1 MLLATLKGIVAHKL
15 RLFLTAMA
23 VVLGVAFVA
32 GTFVLTDTINKTFD
46 TLFTE
51 ISAGTD
57 LTVRAVSGFGE
68 GADIDSAR
76 DTVPAAL
83 LDVVRRTDG
92 VAAADGTVAGLAQ
105 FVDKDGKAVS
115 TGGAPTLGFNWTEP
129 ILSPLRLRSGRE
141 PQRAGEVVVDAVTA
155 RQHDFALGDRVKVLF
170 QGPSEDF
177 TVVGITGFGEADNL
191 AGATLAIFDEATAQ
205 RVFGKVGRYDSIDI
219 KAAEG
224 VGTVELRDRVV
235 AALPAG
241 VEVVTAKQVADE
253 SADAV
258 GQALGF
264 FSTALLVFAGIALF
278 VGGFI
283 ILNTFSIL
291 VAQRTR
297 DLALLRALGASRRQV
312 MATVVGEAFAVG
324 LFASIVGLS
333 LGVLVAIGLQ
343 SLLKAFGIDLPASG
357 VVLKP
362 RTFIASFVVGVGV
375 TVASSIS
382 PARRASRIPPMAAL
396 RGGAEEHGGS
406 LRRRSVAGAV
416 VAAAGMAALLAGL
429 FGGTISLVGVGAAL
443 VFVGV
448 ALLSPLVAR
457 PLARVIGAPLI
468 FMSRWR
474 IRRTAPP
481 STLPVR
487 LGRQNAMRNP
497 RRTAATSAALT
508 VGLGL
513 VACVSVLAASIKASA
528 AEIVDDYLAADYIV
542 STPSFTPSI
551 STALAPRLAQLPELA
566 AVSGLQTGQWR
577 SNGEGRSIFAGDP
590 ATLGQV
596 LKFDVTAGDAAALA
610 RGGIF
615 VADDELER
623 QGLEIGAT
631 LPMTFARTGDTELRI
646 AGTFAENQ
654 LLGNY
659 LVSTAT
665 FEANFTERLDF
676 VVLARVRPGV
686 APATAR
692 AAVEQVTGE
701 FPNVELRD
709 QAEFKQQQEDQV
721 NQILGLITA
730 LLMLSIIIA
739 LFGIVNTLALSIFER
754 TRELGLLR
762 AVGMSRRQVRS
773 MIRGESVIIA
783 VMGALLGLGVG
794 VLFGYAVVLALAD
807 EGIATVVVPASQL
820 FTYVVLAGIA
830 GVVAAVFPAR
840 RAARLDVLAAI
851 SYE

>member
-1 MLLATLKGIVAHKL
+1 VLLASLKGIMAHKL
-15 RLFLTAMA
+15 RLFLTALA

-57 LTVRAVSGFGE
+57 LTVRAVSGFGNDA
-68 GADIDSAR
+68 GGFDTASR
-76 DTVPAAL
+76 DTVPASL
-83 LDVVRRTDG
+83 IDTVRRTPG
-92 VAAADGTVAGLAQ
+92 VQAADGTVTGYAQ
-105 FVDKDGKAVS
+105 FVDKEGKAVAS
-115 TGGAPTLGFNWTEP
+115 GGAPTLGFNWTEP
-129 ILSPLRLRSGRE
+129 GLSPLQLRSGRE
-141 PQRAGEVVVDAVTA
+141 PQRDGEVVVDAVTA
-155 RQHDFALGDRVKVLF
+155 RTHKFAVGDRVTVLF
-170 QGPSEDF
+170 KGPTQEF
-177 TVVGITGFGEADNL
+177 TLVGITGFGEADNL
-191 AGATLAIFDEATAQ
+191 AGATLAIFEEATAQ
-205 RVFGKVGRYDSIDI
+205 RVFGKAGRYDSIEI

-224 VGTVELRDRVV
+224 VGARELRDRLVGT
-235 AALPAG
+235 LPAD
-241 VEVVTAKQVADE
+241 VEVVTSKEVADE
-253 SADAV
+253 SAEAV

-297 DLALLRALGASRRQV
+297 ELALLRALGASRRQV
-312 MATVVGEAFAVG
+312 MTSVIIEAFAVG
-324 LFASIVGLS
+324 LFAAIVGLS

-343 SLLKAFGIDLPASG
+343 NLLKAFGIDLPASG

-362 RTFIASFVVGVGV
+362 RTIIASFVVGVGV
-375 TVASSIS
+375 TVLSSIS
-382 PARRASRIPPMAAL
+382 PARRASKIPPMAAL

-406 LRRRSVAGAV
+406 LRRRSLAGAV
-416 VAAAGMAALLAGL
+416 VFALGMAALLSGL
-429 FGGTISLVGVGAAL
+429 FGGTLGLVGLGAAL

-448 ALLSPLVAR
+448 ALLSPAAAR
-457 PLARVIGAPLI
+457 PLARVIGAPFPRI
-468 FMSRWR
+468 AGMSGK
-474 IRRTAPP
+474 
-481 STLPVR
+481 

-528 AEIVDDYLAADYIV
+528 ADIVDDYMAADYIV
-542 STPSFTPSI
+542 STANFLPSI
-551 STALAPRLAQLPELA
+551 STDLAPRLARLPELG
-566 AVSGLQTGQWR
+566 AVSALQTGQWR
-577 SNGEGRSIFAGDP
+577 SNGSNRSLFAADP
-590 ATLGQV
+590 TTLGQV
-596 LKFDVTAGDAAALA
+596 LKFEVTAGDVGGLA
-610 RGGIF
+610 RGEVF
-615 VADDELER
+615 LAEEELADL
-623 QGLEIGAT
+623 GLSVGSQ
-631 LPMTFARTGDTELRI
+631 LPMTFARTGDTQLRI
-646 AGTFAENQ
+646 AGTFSENQ
-654 LLGNY
+654 LLGSY

-676 VVLARVRPGV
+676 AVLAKARPGV
-686 APATAR
+686 PPEAAR
-692 AAVEQVTGE
+692 AAVERVTEE

-709 QAEFKQQQEDQV
+709 QAEFKEQQEDQV
-721 NQILGLITA
+721 DQILGLITA
-730 LLMLSIIIA
+730 LLMLSIFIA

-783 VMGALLGLGVG
+783 VMGAILGLAVG
-794 VLFGYAVVLALAD
+794 VLFGYAIVEALAD
-807 EGIATVVVPASQL
+807 EGIGAVVVPGGQL
-820 FTYVVLAGIA
+820 LTYVILAGIA
-830 GVVAAVFPAR
+830 GVIAAVFPAR

-851 SYE
+851 SHE

>member
-1 MLLATLKGIVAHKL
+1 VLLASLKGIMAHKL
-15 RLFLTAMA
+15 RLFLTALA

-57 LTVRAVSGFGE
+57 LTVRAVSGFGNDA
-68 GADIDSAR
+68 GGFDTASR
-76 DTVPAAL
+76 DTVPASL
-83 LDVVRRTDG
+83 IDTVRRTPG
-92 VAAADGTVAGLAQ
+92 VQAADGTVTGYAQ
-105 FVDKDGKAVS
+105 FVDKEGKAVAS
-115 TGGAPTLGFNWTEP
+115 GGAPTLGFNWTEP
-129 ILSPLRLRSGRE
+129 GLSPLQLRSGRE
-141 PQRAGEVVVDAVTA
+141 PQRDGEVVVDAVTA
-155 RQHDFALGDRVKVLF
+155 RTHKFAVGDRVTVLF
-170 QGPSEDF
+170 KGPTQEF
-177 TVVGITGFGEADNL
+177 TLVGITGFGEADNL
-191 AGATLAIFDEATAQ
+191 AGATLAIFEEATAQ
-205 RVFGKVGRYDSIDI
+205 RVFGKAGRYDSIEI

-224 VGTVELRDRVV
+224 VGARELRDRLVGT
-235 AALPAG
+235 LPAD
-241 VEVVTAKQVADE
+241 VEVVTSKEVADE
-253 SADAV
+253 SAEAV

-297 DLALLRALGASRRQV
+297 ELALLRALGASRRQV
-312 MATVVGEAFAVG
+312 MTSVIIEAFAVG
-324 LFASIVGLS
+324 LFAAIVGLS

-343 SLLKAFGIDLPASG
+343 NLLKAFGIDLPASG

-362 RTFIASFVVGVGV
+362 RTIIASFVVGVGV
-375 TVASSIS
+375 TVLSSIS
-382 PARRASRIPPMAAL
+382 PARRASKIPPMAAL

-406 LRRRSVAGAV
+406 LRRRSLAGAV
-416 VAAAGMAALLAGL
+416 VFALGMAALLSGL
-429 FGGTISLVGVGAAL
+429 FGGTLGLVGLGAAL

-448 ALLSPLVAR
+448 ALLSPAAAR
-457 PLARVIGAPLI
+457 PLARVIGAPFPRI
-468 FMSRWR
+468 AGMSGK
-474 IRRTAPP
+474 
-481 STLPVR
+481 

-528 AEIVDDYLAADYIV
+528 ADIVDDYMAADYIV
-542 STPSFTPSI
+542 STANFLPSI
-551 STALAPRLAQLPELA
+551 STDLAPRLARLPELG
-566 AVSGLQTGQWR
+566 AVSALQTGQWR
-577 SNGEGRSIFAGDP
+577 SNGSNRSLFAADP

-596 LKFDVTAGDAAALA
+596 LKFEVTAGDVGGLA
-610 RGGIF
+610 RGEVF
-615 VADDELER
+615 LAEEELADL
-623 QGLEIGAT
+623 GLSVGSQ
-631 LPMTFARTGDTELRI
+631 LPMTFARTGDTQLRI
-646 AGTFAENQ
+646 AGTFSENQ
-654 LLGNY
+654 LLGSY

-676 VVLARVRPGV
+676 AVLAKARPGV
-686 APATAR
+686 PPEAAR
-692 AAVEQVTGE
+692 AAVERVTEE

-709 QAEFKQQQEDQV
+709 QAEFKEQQEDQV
-721 NQILGLITA
+721 DQILGLITA
-730 LLMLSIIIA
+730 LLMLSIFIA

-783 VMGALLGLGVG
+783 VMGAILGLAVG
-794 VLFGYAVVLALAD
+794 VLFGYAIVEALAD
-807 EGIATVVVPASQL
+807 EGIGAVVVPGGQL
-820 FTYVVLAGIA
+820 LTYVILAGIA
-830 GVVAAVFPAR
+830 GVIAAVFPAR

-851 SYE
+851 SHE

>member
-1 MLLATLKGIVAHKL
+1 MTRAVLKGLLAHKL
-15 RLFLTAMA
+15 RLFLTAIA

-57 LTVRAVSGFGE
+57 ITVRSTSGFGDDANLDVSRNTIPASLLAAVRAV
-68 GADIDSAR
+68 
-76 DTVPAAL
+76 P
-83 LDVVRRTDG
+83 G
-92 VAAADGTVAGLAQ
+92 VEAADGTVSGYAQ
-105 FVDKDGKAVS
+105 FIDEQGKAVS
-115 TGGAPTLGFNWTEP
+115 TTGAPTLGFNWTKSG
-129 ILSPLRLRSGRE
+129 LSPLTLRSGRE
-141 PQRAGEVVVDAVTA
+141 PERTGEVVVDAVTA
-155 RQHDFALGDRVKVLF
+155 REHDFALGDRIKVLF
-170 QGPSEDF
+170 RGPTEEF

-191 AGATLAIFDEATAQ
+191 AGATLAIFEETTAQ
-205 RVFGKVGRYDSIDI
+205 RVFSKVGRFDSIEA

-224 VGTVELRDRVV
+224 VSTVELRDRIVTLV
-235 AALPAG
+235 PPG
-241 VEVVTAKQVADE
+241 VEVITSKEVADE
-253 SADAV
+253 SAKAV
-258 GQALGF
+258 SQALGF
-264 FSTALLVFAGIALF
+264 LNTALLVFAGIALF

-297 DLALLRALGASRRQV
+297 ELALLRALGASRRQV
-312 MATVVGEAFAVG
+312 MASVIAEAFAVG
-324 LFASIVGLS
+324 VFASVVGIG

-343 SLLKAFGIDLPASG
+343 SLLKSFGIDLPASG

-362 RTFIASFVVGVGV
+362 RTFIASVVVGVGV
-375 TVASSIS
+375 TVLSSIA

-406 LRRRSVAGAV
+406 LRRRSVAGAAV
-416 VAAAGMAALLAGL
+416 SALGAGL
-429 FGGTISLVGVGAAL
+429 LLYGLVGGGISLVGVGAAL

-448 ALLSPLVAR
+448 ALLSPLAAIPMAR
-457 PLARVIGAPLI
+457 AIGAPLPRVAG
-468 FMSRWR
+468 MSGKL
-474 IRRTAPP
+474 
-481 STLPVR
+481 S
-487 LGRQNAMRNP
+487 RQNAIRNP
-497 RRTAATSAALT
+497 RRTAATSAALM

-528 AEIVDDYLAADYIV
+528 AEIVDDYLAADFI
-542 STPSFTPSI
+542 I
-551 STALAPRLAQLPELA
+551 STSNFVPNISTDLAPRLARQPELA
-566 AVSGLQTGQWR
+566 AVSGLQSGQWR
-577 SNGEGRSIFAGDP
+577 SDGQGRSLYGADP
-590 ATLGQV
+590 ATVGQV
-596 LKFDVTAGDAAALA
+596 LKFDVTAGDAGALA
-610 RGGIF
+610 RGEILVGEE
-615 VADDELER
+615 ELEDKK
-623 QGLEIGAT
+623 LEIGGM
-631 LPMTFARTGDTELRI
+631 LPMTFAQTGDTQLRI
-646 AGTFAENQ
+646 GGTFAKNQ

-665 FEANFTERLDF
+665 FDAHFPDRLDF
-676 VVLARVRPGV
+676 VVLAKARPGV
-686 APATAR
+686 APAAAR
-692 AAVEQVTGE
+692 AAVERVTDE
-701 FPNVELRD
+701 FPNVEVRD

-730 LLMLSIIIA
+730 LLLLSIIIA

-783 VMGALLGLGVG
+783 VMGAVLGLAVG
-794 VLFGYAVVLALAD
+794 VLFGFAVVNALAD
-807 EGIATVVVPASQL
+807 EGIGAVVIPYGQL
-820 FTYVVLAGIA
+820 LFYVFLAGVA
-830 GVVAAVFPAR
+830 GVIAAVFPAR

>member
-1 MLLATLKGIVAHKL
+1 VLLASLKGIMAHKL
-15 RLFLTAMA
+15 RLFLTALA

-57 LTVRAVSGFGE
+57 LTVRAVSGFGNDA
-68 GADIDSAR
+68 GGFDTASR
-76 DTVPAAL
+76 DTVPASL
-83 LDVVRRTDG
+83 IDTVRRTPG
-92 VAAADGTVAGLAQ
+92 VQAADGTVTGYAQ
-105 FVDKDGKAVS
+105 FVDKEGKAVAS
-115 TGGAPTLGFNWTEP
+115 GGAPTLGFNWTEP
-129 ILSPLRLRSGRE
+129 GLSPLQLRSGRE
-141 PQRAGEVVVDAVTA
+141 PQRDGEVVVDAVTA
-155 RQHDFALGDRVKVLF
+155 RTHKFAVGDRVTVLF
-170 QGPSEDF
+170 KGPTQEF
-177 TVVGITGFGEADNL
+177 TLVGITGFGEADNL
-191 AGATLAIFDEATAQ
+191 AGATLAIFEEATAQ
-205 RVFGKVGRYDSIDI
+205 RVFGKAGRYDSIEI

-224 VGTVELRDRVV
+224 VGARELRDRLVGT
-235 AALPAG
+235 LPAD
-241 VEVVTAKQVADE
+241 VEVVTSKEVADE
-253 SADAV
+253 SAEAV

-297 DLALLRALGASRRQV
+297 ELALLRALGASRRQV
-312 MATVVGEAFAVG
+312 MTSVIIEAFAVG
-324 LFASIVGLS
+324 LFAAIVGLS

-343 SLLKAFGIDLPASG
+343 NLLKAFGIDLPASG

-362 RTFIASFVVGVGV
+362 RTIIASFVVGVGV
-375 TVASSIS
+375 TVLSSIS
-382 PARRASRIPPMAAL
+382 PARRASKIPPMAAL

-406 LRRRSVAGAV
+406 LRRRSLAGAV
-416 VAAAGMAALLAGL
+416 VFALGMAALLSGL
-429 FGGTISLVGVGAAL
+429 FGGTLGLVGLGAAL

-448 ALLSPLVAR
+448 ALLSPAAAR
-457 PLARVIGAPLI
+457 PLARVIGAPFPRI
-468 FMSRWR
+468 AGMSGK
-474 IRRTAPP
+474 
-481 STLPVR
+481 

-528 AEIVDDYLAADYIV
+528 ADIVDDYMAADYIV
-542 STPSFTPSI
+542 STANFLPSI
-551 STALAPRLAQLPELA
+551 STDLAPRLARLPELG
-566 AVSGLQTGQWR
+566 AVSALQTGQWR
-577 SNGEGRSIFAGDP
+577 SNGSNRSLFAADP

-596 LKFDVTAGDAAALA
+596 LKFEVTAGDVGGLA
-610 RGGIF
+610 RGEVF
-615 VADDELER
+615 LAEEELADL
-623 QGLEIGAT
+623 GLSVGSQ
-631 LPMTFARTGDTELRI
+631 LPMTFARTGDTQLRI
-646 AGTFAENQ
+646 AGTFSENQ
-654 LLGNY
+654 LLGSY

-676 VVLARVRPGV
+676 AVLAKARPGV
-686 APATAR
+686 PPEAAR
-692 AAVEQVTGE
+692 AAVERVTEE

-709 QAEFKQQQEDQV
+709 QAEFKEQQEDQV
-721 NQILGLITA
+721 DQILGLITA
-730 LLMLSIIIA
+730 LLKLSIFIA

-783 VMGALLGLGVG
+783 VMGAILGLAVG
-794 VLFGYAVVLALAD
+794 VLFGYAIVEALAD
-807 EGIATVVVPASQL
+807 EGIGAVVVPGGQL
-820 FTYVVLAGIA
+820 LTYVILAGIA
-830 GVVAAVFPAR
+830 GVIAAVFPAR

-851 SYE
+851 SHE

>member
-1 MLLATLKGIVAHKL
+1 VLLASLKGIMAHKL
-15 RLFLTAMA
+15 RLFLTALA

-57 LTVRAVSGFGE
+57 LTVRAVSGFGNDA
-68 GADIDSAR
+68 GGFDTASR
-76 DTVPAAL
+76 DTVPASL
-83 LDVVRRTDG
+83 IDTVRRTPG
-92 VAAADGTVAGLAQ
+92 VQAADGTVTGYAQ
-105 FVDKDGKAVS
+105 FVDKEGKAVAS
-115 TGGAPTLGFNWTEP
+115 GGAPTLGFNWTEP
-129 ILSPLRLRSGRE
+129 GLSPLQLRSGRE
-141 PQRAGEVVVDAVTA
+141 PQRDGEVVVDAVTA
-155 RQHDFALGDRVKVLF
+155 RTHKFAVGDRVTVLF
-170 QGPSEDF
+170 KGPTQEF
-177 TVVGITGFGEADNL
+177 TLVGITGFGEADNL
-191 AGATLAIFDEATAQ
+191 AGATLAIFEEATAQ
-205 RVFGKVGRYDSIDI
+205 RVFGKAGRYDSIEI

-224 VGTVELRDRVV
+224 VGARELRDRLVGT
-235 AALPAG
+235 LPAD
-241 VEVVTAKQVADE
+241 VEVVTSKEVADE
-253 SADAV
+253 SAEAV

-297 DLALLRALGASRRQV
+297 ELALLRALGASRRQV
-312 MATVVGEAFAVG
+312 MTSVIIEAFAVG
-324 LFASIVGLS
+324 LFAAIVGLS

-343 SLLKAFGIDLPASG
+343 NLLKAFGIDLPASG

-362 RTFIASFVVGVGV
+362 RTIIASFVVGVGV
-375 TVASSIS
+375 TVLSSIS
-382 PARRASRIPPMAAL
+382 PARRASKIPPMAAL

-406 LRRRSVAGAV
+406 LRRRSLAGAV
-416 VAAAGMAALLAGL
+416 VFALGMAALLSGL
-429 FGGTISLVGVGAAL
+429 FEGTLGLVGLGAAL

-448 ALLSPLVAR
+448 ALLSPAAAR
-457 PLARVIGAPLI
+457 PLARVIGAPFPRI
-468 FMSRWR
+468 AGMSGK
-474 IRRTAPP
+474 
-481 STLPVR
+481 

-528 AEIVDDYLAADYIV
+528 ADIVDDYMAADYIV
-542 STPSFTPSI
+542 STANFLPSI
-551 STALAPRLAQLPELA
+551 STDLAPRLARLPELG
-566 AVSGLQTGQWR
+566 AVSALQTGQWR
-577 SNGEGRSIFAGDP
+577 SNGSNRSLFAADP

-596 LKFDVTAGDAAALA
+596 LKFEVTAGDVGGLA
-610 RGGIF
+610 RGEVF
-615 VADDELER
+615 LAEEELADL
-623 QGLEIGAT
+623 GLSVGSQ
-631 LPMTFARTGDTELRI
+631 LPMTFARTGDTQLRI
-646 AGTFAENQ
+646 AGTFSENQ
-654 LLGNY
+654 LLGSY

-676 VVLARVRPGV
+676 AVLAKARPGV
-686 APATAR
+686 PPEAAR
-692 AAVEQVTGE
+692 AAVERVTEE

-709 QAEFKQQQEDQV
+709 QAEFKEQQEDQV
-721 NQILGLITA
+721 DQILGLITA
-730 LLMLSIIIA
+730 LLMLSIFIA

-783 VMGALLGLGVG
+783 VMGAILGLAVG
-794 VLFGYAVVLALAD
+794 VLFGYAIVEALAD
-807 EGIATVVVPASQL
+807 EGIGAVVVPGGQL
-820 FTYVVLAGIA
+820 LTYVILAGIA
-830 GVVAAVFPAR
+830 GVIAAVFPAR

-851 SYE
+851 SHE

>member
-1 MLLATLKGIVAHKL
+1 MVNAVLKGLLAHKL
-15 RLFLTAMA
+15 RLFLTAIA

-46 TLFTE
+46 TLVTE

-57 LTVRAVSGFGE
+57 ITVRSESGFGDDANLDVSRNTIPASLLAAVRAV
-68 GADIDSAR
+68 
-76 DTVPAAL
+76 P
-83 LDVVRRTDG
+83 G
-92 VAAADGTVAGLAQ
+92 VAAADGTVSGLAQ
-105 FVDKDGKAVS
+105 FIDEQGKAVA
-115 TGGAPTLGFNWTEP
+115 TTGAPTLGFNWTEP
-129 ILSPLRLRSGRE
+129 GLSPLTLRSGRE
-141 PQRAGEVVVDAVTA
+141 PQRSGEVVVDAVTA
-155 RQHDFALGDRVKVLF
+155 REHDFALGDRIKILF
-170 QGPSEDF
+170 RGPTEEF
-177 TVVGITGFGEADNL
+177 TVVGITGFGDADNL
-191 AGATLAIFDEATAQ
+191 AGATLAIFEETTAQ
-205 RVFGKVGRYDSIDI
+205 RVFGKVGRFDSIEA

-224 VGTVELRDRVV
+224 VSTVELRDRIVTVV
-235 AALPAG
+235 PPG
-241 VEVVTAKQVADE
+241 VEVITSKQVADE
-253 SADAV
+253 SAKAV
-258 GQALGF
+258 SQALGF
-264 FSTALLVFAGIALF
+264 LSTALLVFGGIALF

-297 DLALLRALGASRRQV
+297 ELALLRALGASRRQV
-312 MATVVGEAFAVG
+312 MASVVAEAFAVG
-324 LFASIVGLS
+324 VFASIVGIG

-343 SLLKAFGIDLPASG
+343 SLLKSFGIDLPASG

-362 RTFIASFVVGVGV
+362 RTFIASVIVGVGV
-375 TVASSIS
+375 TVLSSIS
-382 PARRASRIPPMAAL
+382 PARRASRIAPMAAL

-416 VAAAGMAALLAGL
+416 VTAVGGGVLVYGL
-429 FGGTISLVGVGAAL
+429 VGGGISLVGLGAAL

-448 ALLSPLVAR
+448 ALLSPLAAI
-457 PLARVIGAPLI
+457 PLARAIGAPLPHI
-468 FMSRWR
+468 AGM
-474 IRRTAPP
+474 AGK
-481 STLPVR
+481 

-497 RRTAATSAALT
+497 RRTAATSAALM

-528 AEIVDDYLAADYIV
+528 AEIVDEYLAADYIV
-542 STPSFTPSI
+542 STPNFLPSI
-551 STALAPRLAQLPELA
+551 STDLAPRLARQPELV

-577 SNGEGRSIFAGDP
+577 SDGQGRSLYGADP
-590 ATLGQV
+590 ATVGQV
-596 LKFDVTAGDAAALA
+596 LKFEVTAGDAGALS
-610 RGGIF
+610 RGEILVGEE
-615 VADDELER
+615 ELEDKK
-623 QGLEIGAT
+623 LEIGDS
-631 LPMTFARTGDTELRI
+631 LPMTFAQTGDTQLRI
-646 AGTFAENQ
+646 GGTFAKNQ

-665 FEANFTERLDF
+665 FDAHFPDRLDF
-676 VVLARVRPGV
+676 VVLATAGPGV
-686 APATAR
+686 TPAAAR
-692 AAVEQVTGE
+692 AAVERVTDE
-701 FPNVELRD
+701 FPNVEVRD

-730 LLMLSIIIA
+730 LLFLSIIIA

-783 VMGALLGLGVG
+783 VMGAILGLAVG
-794 VLFGYAVVLALAD
+794 VLFGFAVVNGLAD
-807 EGIATVVVPASQL
+807 EGIGAVVIPYGQL
-820 FTYVVLAGIA
+820 LTYVILAGVA
-830 GVVAAVFPAR
+830 GVIAAVFPAR

>member
-1 MLLATLKGIVAHKL
+1 VLLASLKGIMTHKL
-15 RLFLTAMA
+15 RLFLTALA

-57 LTVRAVSGFGE
+57 LTVRAVSGFGNDA
-68 GADIDSAR
+68 GGFDTASR
-76 DTVPAAL
+76 DTVPASL
-83 LDVVRRTDG
+83 IDTVRRTPG
-92 VAAADGTVAGLAQ
+92 VQAADGTVTGYAQ
-105 FVDKDGKAVS
+105 FVDKEGKAVAS
-115 TGGAPTLGFNWTEP
+115 GGAPTLGFNWTEP
-129 ILSPLRLRSGRE
+129 GLSPLQLRSGRE
-141 PQRAGEVVVDAVTA
+141 PQRDGEVVVDAVTA
-155 RQHDFALGDRVKVLF
+155 RTHKFAVGDRVTVLF
-170 QGPSEDF
+170 KGPTQEF
-177 TVVGITGFGEADNL
+177 TLVGITGFGEADNL
-191 AGATLAIFDEATAQ
+191 AGATLAIFEEATAQ
-205 RVFGKVGRYDSIDI
+205 RVFGKAGRYDSIEI

-224 VGTVELRDRVV
+224 VGARELRDRLVGT
-235 AALPAG
+235 LPAD
-241 VEVVTAKQVADE
+241 VEVVTSKEVADE
-253 SADAV
+253 SAEAV

-297 DLALLRALGASRRQV
+297 ELALLRALGASRRQV
-312 MATVVGEAFAVG
+312 MTSVIIEAFAVG
-324 LFASIVGLS
+324 LFAAIVGLS

-343 SLLKAFGIDLPASG
+343 NLLKAFGIDLPASG

-362 RTFIASFVVGVGV
+362 RTIIASFVVGVGV
-375 TVASSIS
+375 TVLSSIS
-382 PARRASRIPPMAAL
+382 PARRASKIPPMAAL

-406 LRRRSVAGAV
+406 LRRRSLAGAV
-416 VAAAGMAALLAGL
+416 VFALGMAALLSGL
-429 FGGTISLVGVGAAL
+429 FEGTLGLVGLGAAL

-448 ALLSPLVAR
+448 ALLSPAAAR
-457 PLARVIGAPLI
+457 PLARVIGAPFPRI
-468 FMSRWR
+468 AGMSGK
-474 IRRTAPP
+474 
-481 STLPVR
+481 

-528 AEIVDDYLAADYIV
+528 ADIVDDYMAADYIV
-542 STPSFTPSI
+542 STANFLPSI
-551 STALAPRLAQLPELA
+551 STDLAPRLARLPELG
-566 AVSGLQTGQWR
+566 AVSALQTGQWR
-577 SNGEGRSIFAGDP
+577 SNGSNRSLFAADP

-596 LKFDVTAGDAAALA
+596 LKFEVTAGDVGGLA
-610 RGGIF
+610 RGEVF
-615 VADDELER
+615 LAEEELADL
-623 QGLEIGAT
+623 GLSVGSQ
-631 LPMTFARTGDTELRI
+631 LPMTFARTGDTQLRI
-646 AGTFAENQ
+646 AGTFSENQ
-654 LLGNY
+654 LLGSY

-676 VVLARVRPGV
+676 AVLAKARPGV
-686 APATAR
+686 PPEAAR
-692 AAVEQVTGE
+692 AAVERVTEE

-709 QAEFKQQQEDQV
+709 QAEFKEQQEDQV
-721 NQILGLITA
+721 DQILGLITA
-730 LLMLSIIIA
+730 LLMLSIFIA

-783 VMGALLGLGVG
+783 VMGAILGLAVG
-794 VLFGYAVVLALAD
+794 VLFGYAIVEALAD
-807 EGIATVVVPASQL
+807 EGIGAVVVPGGQL
-820 FTYVVLAGIA
+820 LTYVILAGIA
-830 GVVAAVFPAR
+830 GVIAAVFPAR

-851 SYE
+851 SHE

>member
-1 MLLATLKGIVAHKL
+1 MVNAVLKGLLAHKL
-15 RLFLTAMA
+15 RLFLTAIA

-32 GTFVLTDTINKTFD
+32 GTFVLTDTINKTFN

-57 LTVRAVSGFGE
+57 ITVRSESGFGDDANLDISRNTIPASLLAAVRAV
-68 GADIDSAR
+68 
-76 DTVPAAL
+76 P
-83 LDVVRRTDG
+83 G
-92 VAAADGTVAGLAQ
+92 VAAADGTVSGLAQ
-105 FVDKDGKAVS
+105 FIDEQGKAVA
-115 TGGAPTLGFNWTEP
+115 TTGAPTLGFNWTEP
-129 ILSPLRLRSGRE
+129 GLSPLTLRSGRE
-141 PQRAGEVVVDAVTA
+141 PQRGGEVVVDAVTA
-155 RQHDFALGDRVKVLF
+155 REHDFALGDRIKILF
-170 QGPSEDF
+170 RGPTEEF

-191 AGATLAIFDEATAQ
+191 AGATLAIFEETTAQ
-205 RVFGKVGRYDSIDI
+205 RVFGKVGRFDSIEA

-224 VGTVELRDRVV
+224 VSTAELRDRIVTVV
-235 AALPAG
+235 PEG
-241 VEVVTAKQVADE
+241 VEVITSKQVADE
-253 SADAV
+253 SAKAV
-258 GQALGF
+258 SQALGF
-264 FSTALLVFAGIALF
+264 LSTALLVFGGIALF

-297 DLALLRALGASRRQV
+297 ELALLRALGASRRQV
-312 MATVVGEAFAVG
+312 MVSVIVEAFAVG
-324 LFASIVGLS
+324 VFASVVGIG

-343 SLLKAFGIDLPASG
+343 SLLKSFGIDLPAAG

-362 RTFIASFVVGVGV
+362 RTFIASVIVGVGV
-375 TVASSIS
+375 TVLSSIS
-382 PARRASRIPPMAAL
+382 PARRASRIAPMAAL

-416 VAAAGMAALLAGL
+416 VTAVGGGVLVYGL
-429 FGGTISLVGVGAAL
+429 VGGGISLVGLGAAL

-448 ALLSPLVAR
+448 ALLSPIAAI
-457 PLARVIGAPLI
+457 PLARAIGAPLPRI
-468 FMSRWR
+468 AGMSGK
-474 IRRTAPP
+474 
-481 STLPVR
+481 

-497 RRTAATSAALT
+497 RRTAATSAALM

-528 AEIVDDYLAADYIV
+528 ADIVDEYLAADYIV
-542 STPSFTPSI
+542 STPNFLPSI
-551 STALAPRLAQLPELA
+551 STDLAPRLARQPELV

-577 SNGEGRSIFAGDP
+577 SDGQGRSLYGADP
-590 ATLGQV
+590 ATVAQV
-596 LKFDVTAGDAAALA
+596 LKFEMTAGDAGALS
-610 RGGIF
+610 RGEVLVGEE
-615 VADDELER
+615 ELEDKK
-623 QGLEIGAT
+623 LEIGGM
-631 LPMTFARTGDTELRI
+631 LPMTFAQTGDTQLRI
-646 AGTFAENQ
+646 GGTFSKNQ

-665 FEANFTERLDF
+665 FDAHFPDRLDF
-676 VVLARVRPGV
+676 VVLAKARGGV
-686 APATAR
+686 TPAAAR
-692 AAVEQVTGE
+692 AAVERVTDE
-701 FPNVELRD
+701 FPNVEVRD

-730 LLMLSIIIA
+730 LLFLSIIIA

-783 VMGALLGLGVG
+783 VMGALLGSAVG
-794 VLFGYAVVLALAD
+794 ILFGFAVVNALAD
-807 EGIATVVVPASQL
+807 EGIGAVVIPYGQL
-820 FTYVVLAGIA
+820 LFYVFLAGVA
-830 GVVAAVFPAR
+830 GVIAAVFPAR

>member
-1 MLLATLKGIVAHKL
+1 VLLASLKGIMAHKL
-15 RLFLTAMA
+15 RLFLTALA

-57 LTVRAVSGFGE
+57 LTVRAVSGFGNDA
-68 GADIDSAR
+68 GGFDTASR
-76 DTVPAAL
+76 DTVPASL
-83 LDVVRRTDG
+83 IDTVRRTPG
-92 VAAADGTVAGLAQ
+92 VQAADGTVTGYAQ
-105 FVDKDGKAVS
+105 FVDKEGKAVAS
-115 TGGAPTLGFNWTEP
+115 GGAPTLGFNWTEP
-129 ILSPLRLRSGRE
+129 GLSPLQLRSGRE
-141 PQRAGEVVVDAVTA
+141 PQRDGEVVVDAVTA
-155 RQHDFALGDRVKVLF
+155 RTHKFAVGDRVTVLF
-170 QGPSEDF
+170 KGPTQEF
-177 TVVGITGFGEADNL
+177 TLVGITGFGEADNL
-191 AGATLAIFDEATAQ
+191 AGATLAIFEEATAQ
-205 RVFGKVGRYDSIDI
+205 RVFGKAGRYDSIEI

-224 VGTVELRDRVV
+224 VGARELRDRLVGT
-235 AALPAG
+235 LPAD
-241 VEVVTAKQVADE
+241 VEVVTSKEVADE
-253 SADAV
+253 SAEAV

-297 DLALLRALGASRRQV
+297 ELALLRALGASRRQV
-312 MATVVGEAFAVG
+312 MTSVIIEAFAVG
-324 LFASIVGLS
+324 LFAAIVGLS

-343 SLLKAFGIDLPASG
+343 NLLKAFGIDLPASG

-362 RTFIASFVVGVGV
+362 RTIIASFVVGVGV
-375 TVASSIS
+375 TVLSSIS
-382 PARRASRIPPMAAL
+382 PARRASKIPPMAAL

-406 LRRRSVAGAV
+406 LRRRSLAGAV
-416 VAAAGMAALLAGL
+416 VFALGMAALLSGL
-429 FGGTISLVGVGAAL
+429 FGGTLGLVGLGAAL

-448 ALLSPLVAR
+448 ALLSPAAAR
-457 PLARVIGAPLI
+457 PLARVIGAPFPRI
-468 FMSRWR
+468 AGMSGK
-474 IRRTAPP
+474 
-481 STLPVR
+481 

-528 AEIVDDYLAADYIV
+528 ADIVDDYMAADYIV
-542 STPSFTPSI
+542 STANFLPSI
-551 STALAPRLAQLPELA
+551 STDLAPRLARLPEIG
-566 AVSGLQTGQWR
+566 AVSALQTGQWR
-577 SNGEGRSIFAGDP
+577 SNGQARSLFAADP

-596 LKFDVTAGDAAALA
+596 LKFEVTAGDVGGLA
-610 RGGIF
+610 RGEVF
-615 VADDELER
+615 LAEEELADL
-623 QGLEIGAT
+623 GLSVGSQ
-631 LPMTFARTGDTELRI
+631 LPMTFARTGDTQLRI
-646 AGTFAENQ
+646 AGTFSENQ
-654 LLGNY
+654 LLGSY

-676 VVLARVRPGV
+676 AVLAKARPGV
-686 APATAR
+686 PPEAAR
-692 AAVEQVTGE
+692 AAVERVTEE

-709 QAEFKQQQEDQV
+709 QAEFKEQQEDQV
-721 NQILGLITA
+721 DQILGLITA
-730 LLMLSIIIA
+730 LLMLSIFIA

-783 VMGALLGLGVG
+783 VMGAILGLAVG
-794 VLFGYAVVLALAD
+794 VLFGYAIVEALAD
-807 EGIATVVVPASQL
+807 EGIGAVVVPGGQL
-820 FTYVVLAGIA
+820 LTYVILAGIA
-830 GVVAAVFPAR
+830 GVIAAVFPAR

-851 SYE
+851 SHE